1 MGWEPGLDRPPGLQG
16 KLVGSAHT
24 GAVPAG
30 AREEGASPGLVDS
43 PDGLGARAELPP
55 ARGGA
60 GARTACLL
68 GQVRLSAPPRAS
80 VTGGA
85 VLTSSLLLGPC
96 PVG

>member
-30 AREEGASPGLVDS
+30 TQGGQDS

-55 ARGGA
+55 PRGGA
-60 GARTACLL
+60 G
-68 GQVRLSAPPRAS
+68 
-80 VTGGA
+80 GGLRPLHQR
-85 VLTSSLLLGPC
+85 VSSDR
-96 PVG
+96 